1 MATITFSGMQIS
13 GKLNLNTE
21 GSPIVVPADAYFRY
35 NTLLLNGDI
44 ATTPWNTF
52 TSNNVTNYNATI
64 FGDARPS
71 NYNPYTAGYYSN
83 YFDGTGDYLSINYSS
98 GSSIA
103 GDFTWETWAYD
114 TVATAYGTLMG
125 WRNGSSGW
133 SGFIIQRNNG
143 QNNLTVSINSAGGL
157 SLTQTSGTY
166 AGNVWNHVALVRSG
180 SNVNLYVNGV
190 AAGSGTYSGTFD
202 PGSSYW
208 IGSDPYNN
216 VAAVQLQGYISNQ
229 RFVNGTAI
237 YTGSPI
243 AVPTSPLQVT
253 SNTHILT
260 SRSNRLIDEGVR
272 NYAVTKNGDVRVSQ
286 AIPFDNPTSVL
297 TNTKYSTYFDA
308 TGDYLSVPNSTPLN
322 LSSGNFTIEA
332 WVWFNPLASYT
343 PVIFNKDGV
352 SGSFYVSYQMSL
364 AFPSS
369 FYVLSTYVATG
380 AGSAGQQILS
390 ATEFPS
396 RQWVHC
402 AFVRTGTTL
411 TIYQNGVSVAN
422 VTQSTAIVDAGRP
435 LLIGYEASGP
445 GTYYFPGFISDARI
459 VKGDAVYTG
468 NFTPPNAPLLPY
480 GTTTTYANSANV
492 NTSFPAANTSLLTCQ
507 NDIII
512 DNSIYN
518 ANITS
523 LGDAQPVA
531 VTPYTQTAN
540 TVTVTNLGSGY
551 FDGTGDYL
559 TIPPDAA
566 FAPGTGDFTVE
577 GWIYPTN
584 LMSGSSGVIFS
595 QAVSG
600 TNYFV
605 IFATNGAIQFWG
617 TLSGGGSAISSGSN
631 SWALNTWNHFAVVR
645 RSGSVKVYLNGIA
658 GTAVADTNNYTNTTY
673 IPTIGRYTH
682 ADSNLFFGHIA
693 DLRYIKG
700 EAVYK
705 ANFAPPVQPLTANYS
720 AAANATANVSLLA
733 LKTSQPQNNS
743 TYYDSSRFN
752 NLITRN
758 GDTGQGSFT
767 PFGNRWSAY
776 FSSASNY
783 VYGSTFTSGG
793 GVSVGATTAVWTF
806 ECWVKPTS
814 SAVGGYIFAIGN
826 GSAYGNGFAFAW
838 NYGVANKFR
847 FLQGN
852 TGTNVTDFYSTNSYP
867 AGVWYHVAVTRT
879 SAGVM
884 TIYVNGV
891 ADGTQTQ
898 NASGVVDGP
907 YCVFNNCYD
916 NGGFNSGG
924 SHIISN
930 FRFVNGRVLY
940 TSTFTP
946 STTPLTAISGTLL
959 LACQSNRFVDNG
971 PYKIP
976 LTSVGTNY
984 IQVDSP
990 IDSESQYY
998 SKNIAGLGGRDVY
1011 GGSVLFDGTG
1021 DYLTIPTTAA
1031 FGFGTGD
1038 YTIEFYMYLTASPA
1052 SSSKYTL
1059 LDFRPTGSVPHTV
1072 YVNNS
1077 AGTLYLGFYNGSA
1090 DTTSS
1095 SQPVTINSWV
1105 HCVWARS
1112 SGVIKIFVNGV
1123 QAYSGAMTTD
1133 YLTTRPLTIGSGVGG
1148 QEYMFGYMSNFRIV
1162 KGTAVYTGNFTPPT
1176 APVLTYNKNEMYPS
1190 RANVNTSFSASNTS
1204 LLLNFADGAIYDA
1217 TKSTNYYTIGNTG
1230 VVTANSKFGGTSMY
1244 FDGSG
1249 DAIVSG
1255 PNQYNFGNTDFT
1267 VEMWYNKTGTPQ
1279 TSGRLFQTRNGDL
1292 YSAISI
1298 GTNGTGSDPNNIG
1311 MSLSSDGST
1320 WNIVSV
1326 NAMFAVSDNTWTH
1339 IALVRTGTNFNVFK
1353 DGNIR
1358 YTFTSAAALYYSAAD
1373 SFIIGGQTGTS
1384 RSLTGYIDDF
1394 RITANARYTA
1404 NFTPAISTFFTQ

>member
-83 YFDGTGDYLSINYSS
+83 YFDGSGDYLSINYSS

-229 RFVNGTAI
+229 RFINGTAI

-243 AVPTSPLQVT
+243 AVPNAPVQVT

-297 TNTKYSTYFDA
+297 TNTKYSTYFDG
-308 TGDYLSVPNSTPLN
+308 TGDYLS
-322 LSSGNFTIEA
+322 LSSSSTNSPGAGRFTMEA
-332 WVWFNPLASYT
+332 WFYITSSSAANRGI
-343 PVIFNKDGV
+343 IFAGTAN
-352 SGSFYVSYQMSL
+352 SGSNAVGIYIGQ
-364 AFPSS
+364 SS
-369 FYVLSTYVATG
+369 FQNIYLYNGSISLSLGGYNYNTWYHV
-380 AGSAGQQILS
+380 
-390 ATEFPS
+390 
-396 RQWVHC
+396 
-402 AFVRTGTTL
+402 AFVREGTGSNQVFGYVNGVLAATTTYSDTFVSPCPLYVGTTVYGFL
-411 TIYQNGVSVAN
+411 NNTEYFNGYI
-422 VTQSTAIVDAGRP
+422 T
-435 LLIGYEASGP
+435 
-445 GTYYFPGFISDARI
+445 DARF
-459 VKGDAVYTG
+459 VKDVVYTG

-492 NTSFPAANTSLLTCQ
+492 NTSFPAANVSLLTCQ
-507 NDIII
+507 NNIII
-512 DNSIYN
+512 DNSLNN

-523 LGDAQPVA
+523 LGDARPVA

-540 TVTVTNLGSGY
+540 TITVTNLGSGY

-559 TIPPDAA
+559 TVPPGSA
-566 FAPGTGDFTVE
+566 FAPRTGDFTIE
-577 GWIYPTN
+577 GWFYATSFASTP
-584 LMSGSSGVIFS
+584 VIWS
-595 QAVSG
+595 Q
-600 TNYFV
+600 T
-605 IFATNGAIQFWG
+605 T
-617 TLSGGGSAISSGSN
+617 SGSN
-631 SWALNTWNHFAVVR
+631 YHVIFITTSGTLDYWGGHTTVRITSTATFLINQWNHFAVVR
-645 RSGSVKVYLNGIA
+645 KSGTTTIYLNGVNGGSSA
-658 GTAVADTNNYTNTTY
+658 TSYDFTDTTY

-682 ADSNLFFGHIA
+682 TDTNLFFGHIA

-700 EAVYK
+700 EAVYN

-733 LKTSQPQNNS
+733 LQTSQPQNNS

-984 IQVDSP
+984 IQVNSP

-1133 YLTTRPLTIGSGVGG
+1133 YLTTRPLTIGSGYGG

>member
-83 YFDGTGDYLSINYSS
+83 YFDGSGDYLSINYSS

-114 TVATAYGTLMG
+114 TVATAYGTLLG

-166 AGNVWNHVALVRSG
+166 AGNVWNHVALVRFG

-190 AAGSGTYSGTFD
+190 VAGSGTYSGTFD
-202 PGSSYW
+202 PGTPYW

-216 VAAVQLQGYISNQ
+216 VAGVQLQGYISNQ

-243 AVPTSPLQVT
+243 AVPNAPVQVT

-286 AIPFDNPTSVL
+286 AIPFDNPTTVL
-297 TNTKYSTYFDA
+297 TNTQYSTYFDG
-308 TGDYLSVPNSTPLN
+308 TGDQLTIPSTTTL
-322 LSSGNFTIEA
+322 GFGTGDFTIEFNTFMVSPKSNA
-332 WVWFNPLASYT
+332 VAGYVFDMRFASGNTTLIWLEASTAYTVYVNNVSSAGTSPTSYLNTWVHWAIVRSAGTVKVYINGVQNMSFAS
-343 PVIFNKDGV
+343 
-352 SGSFYVSYQMSL
+352 
-364 AFPSS
+364 
-369 FYVLSTYVATG
+369 
-380 AGSAGQQILS
+380 AGSISTSGLCIGSRLDAV
-390 ATEFPS
+390 EFYPG
-396 RQWVHC
+396 H
-402 AFVRTGTTL
+402 
-411 TIYQNGVSVAN
+411 VSN
-422 VTQSTAIVDAGRP
+422 
-435 LLIGYEASGP
+435 
-445 GTYYFPGFISDARI
+445 FRI

-480 GTTTTYANSANV
+480 GTTSTYSNSANV
-492 NTSFPAANTSLLTCQ
+492 NTTFPAANTSLLTCQ
-507 NDIII
+507 NNIII
-512 DNSIYN
+512 DNSVNN

-523 LGDAQPVA
+523 VGDALPVA
-531 VTPYTQTAN
+531 LTPYTQTAN
-540 TVTVTNLGSGY
+540 TITVTNLGSGY
-551 FDGTGDYL
+551 FDGSGDYL
-559 TIPPDAA
+559 TTPAA
-566 FAPGTGDFTVE
+566 NTFNLGGVDFTVE
-577 GWIYPTN
+577 CWVYVTSAGNNSIIFLGTGGVATHWGLSVNSSNQVTFSVNTGQNWNWTNDVATSTAIPLNAWTHIAAVRKGAGVFNIYFNGISQYSTASFTN
-584 LMSGSSGVIFS
+584 PVGS
-595 QAVSG
+595 
-600 TNYFV
+600 T
-605 IFATNGAIQFWG
+605 G
-617 TLSGGGSAISSGSN
+617 TLFTATYYANYNNDGS
-631 SWALNTWNHFAVVR
+631 
-645 RSGSVKVYLNGIA
+645 
-658 GTAVADTNNYTNTTY
+658 
-673 IPTIGRYTH
+673 
-682 ADSNLFFGHIA
+682 FFRGHIA
-693 DLRYIKG
+693 DLRIIKG

-705 ANFAPPVQPLTANYS
+705 ANFTPPVQPLTANYS

-733 LKTSQPQNNS
+733 LQTSQPQNNS

-752 NLITRN
+752 HLITRS

-984 IQVDSP
+984 IQVNSP
-990 IDSESQYY
+990 LDSESQYY

-1011 GGSVLFDGTG
+1011 AGSAVFDGSG
-1021 DYLTIPTTAA
+1021 DFLTIVDNPVLKLSN
-1031 FGFGTGD
+1031 GD
-1038 YTIEFYMYLTASPA
+1038 YTIEGWIYLTSTNAGTIAAQWTSGGGYAWIITVTGNGNMSLVWNNATSYATTTSPFPINTWIHFAIVKNGTASNNGA
-1052 SSSKYTL
+1052 I
-1059 LDFRPTGSVPHTV
+1059 
-1072 YVNNS
+1072 YVNGLRKD
-1077 AGTLYLGFYNGSA
+1077 AAFTI
-1090 DTTSS
+1090 
-1095 SQPVTINSWV
+1095 PTINN
-1105 HCVWARS
+1105 S
-1112 SGVIKIFVNGV
+1112 SAAIAI
-1123 QAYSGAMTTD
+1123 AYNIDGAN
-1133 YLTTRPLTIGSGVGG
+1133 YLA
-1148 QEYMFGYMSNFRIV
+1148 GYISNFRIV
-1162 KGTAVYTGNFTPPT
+1162 KGTAVYTGNFTPPVK
-1176 APVLTYNKNEMYPS
+1176 PVLTYGRADLYTS
-1190 RANVNTSFSASNTS
+1190 TANVNTTFTSSNTS
-1204 LLLNFADGAIYDA
+1204 LLLNFTDAAIYDA
-1217 TKSTNYYTIGNTG
+1217 TKSTNYYVPGNSG

-1244 FDGSG
+1244 FDGSV
-1249 DAIVSG
+1249 DCIVSG

-1267 VEMWYNKTGTPQ
+1267 VEFWYNKAGTPQ
-1279 TSGRLFQTRNGDL
+1279 TAGRLFQTRNGDL
-1292 YSAISI
+1292 YSAIGI
-1298 GTNGTGSDPNNIG
+1298 ATNSTGSNPNSIALS
-1311 MSLSSDGST
+1311 MSSNGSSWD
-1320 WNIVSV
+1320 IIDVSS
-1326 NAMFAVSDNTWTH
+1326 AFTVSDNTWTH
-1339 IALVRTGTNFNVFK
+1339 VALVRAGTNFKFYK
-1353 DGNIR
+1353 DGNFQSN
-1358 YTFTSAAALYYSAAD
+1358 FTSSSSLYYSTAD

-1384 RSLTGYIDDF
+1384 RSINGYIDDF

>member
-21 GSPIVVPADAYFRY
+21 GPVIVVPADDYFRY
-35 NTLLLNGDI
+35 NTALINGDI
-44 ATTPWNTF
+44 TTTPWNTF
-52 TSNNVTNYNATI
+52 TSNNVTNYNATVV
-64 FGDARPS
+64 GDARPS

-83 YFDGTGDYLSINYSS
+83 YFDGAGDYLSINYSS

-103 GDFTWETWAYD
+103 GDFTWETWVYD

-133 SGFIIQRNNG
+133 SGFIIQRSNG
-143 QNNLTVSINSAGGL
+143 TNNLVVTINSSGGL
-157 SLTQTSGTY
+157 TLTQTSDTY
-166 AGNVWNHVALVRSG
+166 TGNVWNHVALVRSG

-190 AAGSGTYSGTFD
+190 SAGSGTYSGTFD
-202 PGSSYW
+202 PGTPYW

-229 RFVNGTAI
+229 RFINGTAI

-243 AVPTSPLQVT
+243 AVPNAPVQVT

-260 SRSNRLIDEGVR
+260 SRSNRLTDEGVR
-272 NYAVTKNGDVRVSQ
+272 NYAVTKNGDVKVSQ

-297 TNTKYSTYFDA
+297 TNTQYSTYLDG
-308 TGDYLSVPNSTPLN
+308 TEDYLAT
-322 LSSGNFTIEA
+322 SSPSMSGTWTVEFWVYMKVGATQQSFANFCVSSYSGINF
-332 WVWFNPLASYT
+332 WVNTSNQLVVDDGLTGQSAFTGGTLA
-343 PVIFNKDGV
+343 IN
-352 SGSFYVSYQMSL
+352 
-364 AFPSS
+364 
-369 FYVLSTYVATG
+369 
-380 AGSAGQQILS
+380 
-390 ATEFPS
+390 
-396 RQWVHC
+396 QWNHV
-402 AFVRTGTTL
+402 AFVRNVTTTTGY
-411 TIYQNGVSVAN
+411 INGVAVGSN
-422 VTQSTAIVDAGRP
+422 SFTPSTVSAINIGR
-435 LLIGYEASGP
+435 LNTGL
-445 GTYYFPGFISDARI
+445 YYFTGYISNFRTVI
-459 VKGDAVYTG
+459 GTAVYTG
-468 NFTPPNAPLLPY
+468 NFAPPNAPLLPY
-480 GTTTTYANSANV
+480 GTPSTYSNSANV

-507 NDIII
+507 NNIII
-512 DNSIYN
+512 DNSVNN

-523 LGDAQPVA
+523 VGDAIPVA

-540 TVTVTNLGSGY
+540 TITVTNLGSGY

-559 TIPPDAA
+559 TTPAA
-566 FAPGTGDFTVE
+566 NTFNLGGVDFTVE
-577 GWIYPTN
+577 CWVYVTSAGNNSIIFLGTGGVATHWGLSLNSSNQVTFSVNTGQNWNWTNDVATSTAVPLNAWTHIAAVRKGAGVFNIYFNGISQYSTASFTN
-584 LMSGSSGVIFS
+584 PVGS
-595 QAVSG
+595 
-600 TNYFV
+600 T
-605 IFATNGAIQFWG
+605 G
-617 TLSGGGSAISSGSN
+617 TLFTATYYANYNNDGS
-631 SWALNTWNHFAVVR
+631 
-645 RSGSVKVYLNGIA
+645 
-658 GTAVADTNNYTNTTY
+658 
-673 IPTIGRYTH
+673 
-682 ADSNLFFGHIA
+682 FFRGHIA
-693 DLRYIKG
+693 DLRIIKG

-720 AAANATANVSLLA
+720 AAASATANVSLLE
-733 LKTSQPQNNS
+733 LQTSQPQNNS

-752 NLITRN
+752 HLITRN

-767 PFGNRWSAY
+767 PFGTNWSAY

-783 VYGSTFTSGG
+783 VYGSTFPNSGG
-793 GVSVGATTAVWTF
+793 VDVGGTTAVWTF

-826 GSAYGNGFAFAW
+826 GSAYGNGFALAW

-867 AGVWYHVAVTRT
+867 AGVWHHVAVTRT

-898 NASGVVDGP
+898 NASAVVNGP

-916 NGGFNSGG
+916 NGGFNAGG

-930 FRFVNGRVLY
+930 FRFVYNRVLY

-959 LACQSNRFVDNG
+959 LACQSNRFIDNG

-984 IQVDSP
+984 IQVYSP
-990 IDSESQYY
+990 LDSESQYY

-1011 GGSVLFDGTG
+1011 GGSAVFDGTG
-1021 DYLTIPTTAA
+1021 DYLSIPASTL
-1031 FGFGTGD
+1031 FQFGTGD
-1038 YTIEFYMYLTASPA
+1038 FTVECWINKPSAA
-1052 SSSKYTL
+1052 N
-1059 LDFRPTGSVPHTV
+1059 GSVVDARLSLLAQPWAF
-1072 YVNNS
+1072 YVDASNFPYFYDGTSYTSTIAITNNTWNHIAAVKV
-1077 AGTLYLGFYNGSA
+1077 AGVLK
-1090 DTTSS
+1090 
-1095 SQPVTINSWV
+1095 V
-1105 HCVWARS
+1105 
-1112 SGVIKIFVNGV
+1112 FVNGV
-1123 QAYSGAMTTD
+1123 QGYSAAHITALNGTGLVTIGGTAAYSTGFISS
-1133 YLTTRPLTIGSGVGG
+1133 L
-1148 QEYMFGYMSNFRIV
+1148 RIV
-1162 KGTAVYTGNFTPPT
+1162 KGTAVYTGNFTPSTVPL
-1176 APVLTYNKNEMYPS
+1176 LTYNKNEMYPS
-1190 RANVNTSFSASNTS
+1190 RANVNTSFSAANTS
-1204 LLLNFADGAIYDA
+1204 LLLNFTDAAIYDA

-1230 VVTANSKFGGTSMY
+1230 VATANSKFGGTSMY
-1244 FDGSG
+1244 FDGAG

-1279 TSGRLFQTRNGDL
+1279 TSGRLFQTRNGDV

-1320 WNIVSV
+1320 WNIISV

-1358 YTFTSAAALYYSAAD
+1358 YTFSSSAALYYSTAD
-1373 SFIIGGQTGTS
+1373 SFIIGGQNSGTS
-1384 RSLTGYIDDF
+1384 RSLSGYIDDF